1 MVMKNPYEERLG
13 ELEQFRWLSIK
24 DCSEK
29 LGVSKRTV
37 FQYLK
42 DGKIRG
48 TLYGNRRIIDS
59 VSIIGFLYRKRVID
73 YHNIKNEE
81 VRKQIKKNI

>member
-1 MVMKNPYEERLG
+1 
-13 ELEQFRWLSIK
+13 
-24 DCSEK
+24 
-29 LGVSKRTV
+29 V

>member
-1 MVMKNPYEERLG
+1 MENKFEEKIPGLESYRWISVEETSK
-13 ELEQFRWLSIK
+13 ELEI
-24 DCSEK
+24 
-29 LGVSKRTV
+29 SKRTV